1 MTVSVKMFKVRTS
14 INFLSIGELKS
25 SWDKIVLSLQN
36 VENVILNGSR
46 TIAPRTTAPWTIAS
60 QVISPRKIT
69 PQDNCFRIIN
79 PWTSGAETT
88 EY

>member
-46 TIAPRTTAPWTIAS
+46 TIAPR
-60 QVISPRKIT
+60 KIT
-69 PQDNCFRIIN
+69 LQDNCLRIIN
-79 PWTSGAETT
+79 PWTSGAQTT